1 MLTLRAEPPN
11 PVRKLRERALLRET
25 VTVKLRGQ
33 LFEARV
39 AAVER
44 RNESVTFL
52 FLLKWGICIVQ
63 QPTGQTTFVRKS
75 LGC

>member
-44 RNESVTFL
+44 RNEL
-52 FLLKWGICIVQ
+52 
-63 QPTGQTTFVRKS
+63 
-75 LGC
+75 